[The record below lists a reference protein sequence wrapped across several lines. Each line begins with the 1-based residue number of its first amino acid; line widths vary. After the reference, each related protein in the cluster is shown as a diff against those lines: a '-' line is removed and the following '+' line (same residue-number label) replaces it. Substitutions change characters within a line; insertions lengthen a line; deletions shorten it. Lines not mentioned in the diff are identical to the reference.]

1 LQDRTLV
8 LQKPFKKATM
18 QNKSFAHRMKEYQ
31 TAWANKNGLTHLLE
45 PRHDSQPSWVLK
57 REHKTRNLLNPTWW
71 KLIPEGHEHLWAR
84 ALNSSQCFGLNLFGA
99 LAENSILAKR
109 VLEMLLPHR
118 TLEKNDVVTVC
129 FEHTPEGTRE
139 WLGEIKT
146 RQPTQVDVFFTVT
159 RREKPIGYLL
169 VEVKFTEDEFGS
181 CRGAVP
187 PKPGKDG
194 NLDSSRCLNFQ
205 AVFKSPKTMCWM
217 AEPGN
222 GRHYWDFMLSAATP
236 FKFASV
242 IACPFRQSLYQL
254 MRNQVL
260 ALALV
265 QNTSAEWAEFGVCL
279 HPGNEEVRQLSDAV
293 LGHTDALD
301 AFSAILP
308 DKAKTIEISPS
319 KIIELGRR
327 NDPSLSQWADW
338 MVSRY
343 DLHL

>member
-1 LQDRTLV
+1 LQDLPLV
-8 LQKPFKKATM
+8 LQKLFKKATM
-18 QNKSFAHRMKEYQ
+18 QNKSFADRMKEYQ
-31 TAWANKNGLTHLLE
+31 AAWANKNGLTHLLE

-57 REHKTRNLLNPTWW
+57 IEHKTRNLLNPTWW
-71 KLIPEGHEHLWAR
+71 KHIQGHEHRWAT

-99 LAENSILAKR
+99 LAENTVLAKR
-109 VLEMLLPHR
+109 TLEMLLPHR
-118 TLEKNDVVTVC
+118 TLEKGDVVTVC

-139 WLGEIKT
+139 WLGEAQ
-146 RQPTQVDVFFTVT
+146 QPTQVDVFFTVT

-187 PKPGKDG
+187 PKPGTDG
-194 NLDSSRCLNFQ
+194 NLDSSRCLNLQ
-205 AVFKSPKTMCWM
+205 AVLNSPKTMCWM

-236 FKFASV
+236 FKFTSV
-242 IACPFRQSLYQL
+242 MACPFRQSLYQL

-279 HPGNEEVRQLSDAV
+279 HPSNKEVLKLTGAV
-293 LGHTDALD
+293 AGHTDAVE
-301 AFSAILP
+301 AFNAILP
-308 DKAKTIEISPS
+308 QNM
-319 KIIELGRR
+319 KIINILPADILKLARE
-327 NDPSLSQWADW
+327 NDPALSGWGDW
-338 MVSRY
+338 MIARY
-343 DLHL
+343 DL